1 MLRRRRLQRRRPLQ
15 RLLTAARL
23 AAAPAPWHG
32 CVQGPACIETICVL
46 VELGSDVGALLAHR
60 PMETPLHIAARCG
73 RADVVDRLLKCPQVG
88 SSHRHLARE
97 ASA

>member
-1 MLRRRRLQRRRPLQ
+1 VARLVALGAPVDCPSTKGHTPLQ
-15 RLLTAARL
+15 LALTK
-23 AAAPAPWHG
+23 
-32 CVQGPACIETICVL
+32 GPACIETICVL